1 MTKDSLPIDGRIA
14 QANGRLKAGRV
25 KCKIQRVG
33 NFLYL
38 RATLP
43 PKPSIGKSE
52 PYQQRIATGYSAN
65 AQGLA
70 LAEAEAKTVAGLLEA
85 GRFTWERYLKDKGP
99 QEKAV
104 ADWITEFEADYFTR
118 RDRNPKSDLTW
129 KKDYANTFKKLP
141 AEAALT
147 TELILDAVRA
157 TEADSKARKRVC
169 LVLGKLATFAGLQV
183 DLRPYRGNYSPS
195 SVKPHELPS
204 DELIA
209 QWFYRI
215 PNLQWRQVYALLAT
229 YGIRPSEVWHLELT
243 DLPILTV
250 TDETKTGRRRVWPY
264 YPEWVSWVQL
274 GPDGP
279 GLPNCTGATADDLG
293 HRVATQ
299 FRRYGVP
306 FPPKMLRHA
315 WAVRTLAF
323 GLDTSEAARQM
334 GHSEAIHCQVY
345 HRWLDDRH
353 HQRTFERVIAAPGRP
368 MPPTVTLPDNL
379 LHTSS

>member
-1 MTKDSLPIDGRIA
+1 MTKDRLPIDGKIA

-25 KCKIQRVG
+25 RCKIERLQ

-43 PKPSIGKSE
+43 PKPGSSKSE

-65 AQGLA
+65 AQGLS
-70 LAEAEAKTVAGLLEA
+70 LAEAEAKTVAGLVQA
-85 GRFTWERYLKDKGP
+85 GRFSWEPYLR
-99 QEKAV
+99 EKRSGEKSV

-118 RDRNPKSDLTW
+118 RERNSKSELTW

-141 AEAALT
+141 LDALLT
-147 TELILDAVRA
+147 VELIIDTVKG

-169 LVLGKLATFAGLQV
+169 TVLGSLATFAGLEV
-183 DLRPYRGNYSPS
+183 DLKPYRGTYSPN
-195 SVKPHELPS
+195 SVEPHELPS

-215 PNLQWRQVYALLAT
+215 PNPQWQQVFALLAT
-229 YGIRPSEVWHLELT
+229 YGIRPSEVWCLEFA

-250 TDETKTGRRRVWPY
+250 TDEGKTGRRRVWPY
-264 YPEWVSWVQL
+264 FPEWVDWLQL
-274 GPDGP
+274 GTDGP
-279 GLPNCTGATADDLG
+279 RLPSCTGATADDLG

-315 WAVRTLAF
+315 WAVRTIAF

-334 GHSEAIHCQVY
+334 GHSEAVHCQIY

-353 HQRTFERVIAAPGRP
+353 HQRTFERVSQSPGRP
-368 MPPTVTLPDNL
+368 MPPTVTREANQ
-379 LHTSS
+379 LHN